1 MKFLLICS
9 AGMSTSL
16 LVTKMKKSCRGKGPG
31 SGEILAHSISD
42 AKRFYD
48 EVDMVL
54 LGPQVRFL
62 KDEVS
67 KAVNVPS
74 RSSDMRSY
82 WPHGRSQSPG
92 GRPEGVAGLGAT
104 TRAQLPASSCA
115 PGMDIPN
122 L

>member
-16 LVTKMKKSCRGKGPG
+16 LVTKMKKAAEERGLDL
-31 SGEILAHSISD
+31 EILAHSISD

-67 KAVNVPS
+67 KAVNVPVQVI
-74 RSSDMRSY
+74 DMRSY
-82 WPHGRSQSPG
+82 GRMD
-92 GRPEGVAGLGAT
+92 GAKVLED
-104 TRAQLPASSCA
+104 ALKELQA
-115 PGMDIPN
+115 
-122 L
+122 